1 MTPDPENST
10 PTGLRVIKTARTVRS
25 INRAAQEG
33 FWPLVKRVE
42 RDPDISSKFAVFQHR
57 ETGRIEVIGDFRSH
71 LDPNEYEAVIGWSDF
86 YPHVTDKPFAAY
98 LIPPDLEVGE
108 RVYVE
113 DLIEDFVG
121 GRWNQG
127 NVYRLAEAEAIW
139 TGTDLQIDFEQTSF
153 LEILG

>member
-1 MTPDPENST
+1 MTPDPENTT
-10 PTGLRVIKTARTVRS
+10 PTGLRIIKTARTERS

-33 FWPLVKRVE
+33 FWPLVKKVE
-42 RDPDISSKFAVFQHR
+42 RDPEISSKFAVFQHR

-86 YPHVTDKPFAAY
+86 YPYVTDKPFAAY

-113 DLIEDFVG
+113 DLIEDFVD

-127 NVYRLAEAEAIW
+127 DVYRLAEAAAIW
-139 TGTDLQIDFEQTSF
+139 QQIIESATRPGGQDLGF
-153 LEILG
+153 